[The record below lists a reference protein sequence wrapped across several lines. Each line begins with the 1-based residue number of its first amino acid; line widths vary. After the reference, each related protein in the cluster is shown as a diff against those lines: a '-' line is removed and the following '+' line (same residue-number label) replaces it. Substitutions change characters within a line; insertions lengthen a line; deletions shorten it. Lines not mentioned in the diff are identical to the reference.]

1 MRVIV
6 VGFQQAAINIEREK
20 EFEELKG
27 AMDRIL
33 GPEKVEKFLKRLQR
47 SGIRVRDWET
57 ALAKGVFEQVDE
69 SLAKSETTAKR
80 LYEALTVADQGQIR
94 EFYLS
99 RIEEVE
105 PKLRTK
111 FQKLYRYY

>member
-1 MRVIV
+1 MVS
-6 VGFQQAAINIEREK
+6 FQQAAIRVEREK

-27 AMDRIL
+27 AVDRAL
-33 GPEKVEKFLKRLQR
+33 DSKKVEAFLKRMRR
-47 SGIRVRDWET
+47 SGIRVRDLEA
-57 ALAKGVFEQVDE
+57 ALAKGVFEQVDDG
-69 SLAKSETTAKR
+69 LAKSGATAQR
-80 LYEALTVADQGQIR
+80 LYRALTVADQGQMR

-105 PKLRTK
+105 PRLRTR